1 MLKSKF
7 LFIFLAILILLN
19 VFTAYSSAF
28 TLTYEGEKLEFGDIE
43 ENLKEFTIVY
53 PYYYKEEFQSFMLFS
68 SDTEPVVLN
77 SGVVRVRG
85 ICYQGQYK
93 SGKFTVLRDN
103 IEYNSDTAFSV
114 SIMGNGPIYSTFD
127 LKDID
132 GNVVFQRPV
141 LGLGEVLEITTPMKT
156 FQITMRGMIVSL
168 AVCLVSLVAFWK
180 AWSLL
185 SNSLRKA

>member
-53 PYYYKEEFQSFMLFS
+53 PYYYNGEFDSIYLFS
-68 SDTEPVVLN
+68 SDIEPVIVDIEKN
-77 SGVVRVRG
+77 IVRVSG
-85 ICYQGQYK
+85 ICYQGRYTN
-93 SGKFTVLRDN
+93 GKFTVIRN
-103 IEYNSDTAFSV
+103 NVEYNSSTAFSV
-114 SIMGNGPIYSTFD
+114 SSVIYSTFD
-127 LKDID
+127 LKDTK